1 MTNAD
6 GEVMTMVVAVVGGTG
21 TLGRHVVDELGLAGH
36 DVRVLSRRPPGYG
49 LAHGEHRPVDLATG
63 EGLDAALA
71 GADAVV
77 DAANDMGRRAAAVL
91 VAGTERLL
99 AAERRAGVGHHV
111 AVSIAGIERV
121 PYSYYEAK
129 VAQER
134 VVRDGGVPWSIV
146 RATQFHELLDMGFG
160 SAARAGV
167 LPAFDAALQ
176 PVAAR
181 HVARVVAEVAQ
192 GEPLFAWEHVAGP
205 EVRQMREL
213 ARTWRAVTGRRAI
226 VVPVPLRRRLAAPLA
241 AGALIPDGAVT
252 AGPGFA
258 EWLGT
263 GTAAAPHAAPAPR
276 AAT

>member
-49 LAHGEHRPVDLATG
+49 LLHGEHRPVDLATG

-77 DAANDMGRRAAAVL
+77 DAANGMGRQAAAVL

-129 VAQER
+129 VGQER

-160 SAARAGV
+160 GAARAGV
-167 LPAFDAALQ
+167 LPAFDAVLQ
-176 PVAAR
+176 PVAAG
-181 HVARVVAEVAQ
+181 HVARVVAEVAH

-205 EVRQMREL
+205 EVRRLRDL
-213 ARTWRAVTGRRAI
+213 ARTWRAVTGRHAI

-241 AGALIPDGAVT
+241 AGALVPEGAVT
-252 AGPGFA
+252 GGPGFA

-263 GTAAAPHAAPAPR
+263 RPVAAPHAAPAPR